1 MKNNQTQKDDL
12 RIAQIIDA
20 NLDRAREGLRVLE
33 DWARYGLGRK
43 DIVKKLKDF
52 RQILGSHHIELYK
65 NARNYTK
72 DECNGLNHPEQFKR
86 SYIENIIASNSSRIQ
101 EALRVL
107 EEFSR
112 NNNYELSKAASLMRY
127 EIYNL
132 EIELMNAKCN
142 KNLNKILIDNDLYV
156 ITCEKADLIEDIENL
171 LIGGVKIIQYRFKK
185 TDDSNNIKN
194 AKIISRLCK
203 SHGAIFIVNDRVDIA
218 LACEA
223 DGVHLGQ
230 NDLGLISARRI
241 LGFSKIIGISA
252 NNEEDIKQAIQ
263 DGCDYLGIGPIFETS
278 TKKDKKPLGIDKLK
292 RLTKDIEIPW
302 YAIGGI
308 KEENIPKLK
317 SNGIKKVA
325 IISDIM
331 NDVNPK
337 NKAMIIIKSLKDEN
351 QSKW

>member
-1 MKNNQTQKDDL
+1 MKYNQTQKDDL

-33 DWARYGLGRK
+33 DWARYGLGAI

-52 RQILGSHHIELYK
+52 RQILGSHHLDSYK

-72 DECNGLNHPEQFKR
+72 DRCNGLNHPEQFKR
-86 SYIENIIASNSSRIQ
+86 IYTENIISSNSSRIQ

-112 NNNYELSKAASLMRY
+112 HHNYALSKAASLIRY
-127 EIYNL
+127 EMYSI
-132 EIELMNAKCN
+132 EIELMKTKCN
-142 KNLNKILIDNDLYV
+142 KDLNEILLKNDLYL
-156 ITCEKADLIEDIENL
+156 ITNEKQDLILDIENL
-171 LIGGVKIIQYRFKK
+171 LIGGVKIIQHRFKDK
-185 TDDSNNIKN
+185 DDSNNIKK
-194 AKIISRLCK
+194 AKIIRRLCNTHK
-203 SHGAIFIVNDRVDIA
+203 ALFIVNDRVDIA

-230 NDLGLISARRI
+230 NDLDLISARKI

-252 NNEEDIKQAIQ
+252 NNEQDIKNAIQ
-263 DGCDYLGIGPIFETS
+263 NGCDYLGIGPVFQTN

-292 RLTKDIEIPW
+292 VLTKDIKIPW

-308 KEENIPKLK
+308 KDKNISKLK
-317 SNGIKKVA
+317 ENNINKVA

-331 NDVNPK
+331 NDENPK
-337 NKAMIIIKSLKDEN
+337 NKAMIILKSLKDEN
-351 QSKW
+351 

>member
-1 MKNNQTQKDDL
+1 MRNNQNQKDDL

-33 DWARYGLGRK
+33 DWARYGLGAI

-52 RQILGSHHIELYK
+52 RQILGSHHLDSYK

-72 DECNGLNHPEQFKR
+72 DRCNGLNHPEQFKR
-86 SYIENIIASNSSRIQ
+86 IYTENIISSNSSRIQ

-112 NNNYELSKAASLMRY
+112 HHNYALSKAASLIRY
-127 EIYNL
+127 EMYSI
-132 EIELMNAKCN
+132 EIELMKTKCN
-142 KNLNKILIDNDLYV
+142 KDLNEILLKNDLYL
-156 ITCEKADLIEDIENL
+156 ITNEKQDLILDIENL
-171 LIGGVKIIQYRFKK
+171 LIGGVKIIQHRFKDK
-185 TDDSNNIKN
+185 DDSNNIEK
-194 AKIISRLCK
+194 AKTIRRLCNTHK
-203 SHGAIFIVNDRVDIA
+203 ALFIVNDRVDIA

-230 NDLGLISARRI
+230 NDLDLISARKI

-252 NNEEDIKQAIQ
+252 NNEQDIKNAIQ
-263 DGCDYLGIGPIFETS
+263 NGCDYLGIGPVFQTN

-292 RLTKDIEIPW
+292 VLTKDIKIPW

-308 KEENIPKLK
+308 KDKNISKLK
-317 SNGIKKVA
+317 ENNINKVA

-331 NDVNPK
+331 NDENPK
-337 NKAMIIIKSLKDEN
+337 NKAMIILKSLKDEN
-351 QSKW
+351 